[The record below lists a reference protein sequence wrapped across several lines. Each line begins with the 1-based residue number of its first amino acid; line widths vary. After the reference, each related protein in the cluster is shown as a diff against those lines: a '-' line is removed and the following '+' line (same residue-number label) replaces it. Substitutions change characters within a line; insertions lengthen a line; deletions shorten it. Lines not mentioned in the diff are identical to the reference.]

1 MTVLTLGMR
10 NHLFRGILIMC
21 DDDED
26 DDDDNDDNDDF
37 DDSEG
42 QWRWCS
48 LNMCNSLPPLQLKS
62 AQS

>member
-1 MTVLTLGMR
+1 
-10 NHLFRGILIMC
+10 MC

-42 QWRWCS
+42 QWHWCS

-62 AQS
+62 GRS